1 MLDARRFRDFQKNCS
16 SNLNGRFREIS
27 VLEGALEIKHVRVWR
42 DRKKAPT
49 FPEIPLHD
57 YLRGEEI
64 QEAPR
69 SKSRPYRLAQTRC
82 MYLMVYSHWEGFC
95 KYALQ
100 EYLKALNPIP
110 LHIERHHPNLLSRIV
125 LKTSEDLQAPSHNA
139 GHSESFLHWKQISKS
154 LGLLGD
160 EADLP
165 ISEKHIKAIVK
176 TDSNLSPDVA
186 ADLFNSF
193 DLYTLAERFR
203 QPDVK
208 VNLKKLVQV
217 RNGIAH
223 GDSSP
228 TYRDLRMVQDEYI
241 VEMVDFVRDLMTT
254 VLNELEIKI
263 DDITDDND

>member
-1 MLDARRFRDFQKNCS
+1 MFDARRFEDFQKNCS
-16 SNLNGRFREIS
+16 SNLNGRFREIG

-49 FPEIPLHD
+49 FPDIPLHE

-69 SKSRPYRLAQTRC
+69 HKSKPYRLAQARC
-82 MYLMVYSHWEGFC
+82 MYLMIYSHWEGFC

-110 LHIERHHPNLLSRIV
+110 LRIGRHHPNLLSRIL
-125 LKTSEDLQAPSHNA
+125 LKTSEDLQVPSHNA
-139 GHSESFLHWKQISKS
+139 GHDESFSRWKQISDS
-154 LGLLGD
+154 LCLLD
-160 EADLP
+160 DRVDLP
-165 ISEKHIKAIVK
+165 ISERHIQTIVR
-176 TDSNLSPDVA
+176 TDSNLNPDVA
-186 ADLFNSF
+186 VKLFNSF
-193 DLYTLAERFR
+193 DLYRLSERFR
-203 QPDVK
+203 QPDVQ

-228 TYRDLRMVQDEYI
+228 TYRELRMVQDEYI

-263 DDITDDND
+263 DDIIGNNN